1 MFVCILYCV
10 SVSVCLLC
18 MCTCVCTSVHVH
30 VCLCECVCLCTG
42 RGRLQTV
49 PTLHSSDSSGGWSH
63 PPQTP
68 EPSMTPPPDHA
79 APLLGAHHPE
89 VTTRPG
95 LPSWE
100 VPPLLP
106 RGSNLLCVLP
116 PLWLLT
122 HSGPSSLSDGRKER
136 LLRAVSLAWALP
148 PERPWNHPSRWS
160 WQRRLCA
167 LPGQSRPS

>member
-63 PPQTP
+63 PPRAQ
-68 EPSMTPPPDHA
+68 
-79 APLLGAHHPE
+79 
-89 VTTRPG
+89 
-95 LPSWE
+95 
-100 VPPLLP
+100 
-106 RGSNLLCVLP
+106 NLL
-116 PLWLLT
+116 
-122 HSGPSSLSDGRKER
+122 
-136 LLRAVSLAWALP
+136 
-148 PERPWNHPSRWS
+148 
-160 WQRRLCA
+160 
-167 LPGQSRPS
+167 